1 MTIVTIIGEQSYCE
15 RVVLKVDLSY
25 PALEKSLLKHWAAGV
40 FLQDLGVT
48 SPGQQFALPSLIRP
62 RP

>member
-1 MTIVTIIGEQSYCE
+1 MTIVTIIGEQSYCK
-15 RVVLKVDLSY
+15 RVVVKVNLSY
-25 PALEKSLLKHWAAGV
+25 LALQKSLLKHLAADI

-48 SPGQQFALPSLIRP
+48 SPGQQFALLSLIRP